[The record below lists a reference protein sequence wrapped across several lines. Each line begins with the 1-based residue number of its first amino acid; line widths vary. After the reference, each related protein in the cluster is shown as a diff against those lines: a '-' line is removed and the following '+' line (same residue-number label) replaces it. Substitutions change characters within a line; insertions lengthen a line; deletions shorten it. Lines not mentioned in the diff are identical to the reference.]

1 MSNES
6 LNPILCVE
14 KCGTVCGIKSILN
27 LISHDKSV
35 SSINQANLSDFILH
49 RENQVKYISL
59 YQERRLTKLG
69 YYAAF
74 ILDALPYL
82 HMLLNE
88 SHLTN

>member
-1 MSNES
+1 MISQPPP
-6 LNPILCVE
+6 L
-14 KCGTVCGIKSILN
+14 TR
-27 LISHDKSV
+27 LIYL
-35 SSINQANLSDFILH
+35 IFILQ

-69 YYAAF
+69 YYAVF